1 MTVKQLEKIAA
12 EKADLINVRRIV
24 REQAEKLA
32 ANTGYRKQ
40 VLVCGGTGCTS
51 SSSMLVIEAL
61 EKELKEKIEFCSL
74 LIKYGNL
81 VGASSEQSIKAFKLK
96 DNFEEELRVLKLKMG
111 K

>member
-1 MTVKQLEKIAA
+1 ME
-12 EKADLINVRRIV
+12 
-24 REQAEKLA
+24 
-32 ANTGYRKQ
+32 
-40 VLVCGGTGCTS
+40 
-51 SSSMLVIEAL
+51 

-81 VGASSEQSIKAFKLK
+81 VGASFKLK